1 MVVVGGSMSKVR
13 VYEVAKQL
21 NLDPKAVVGL
31 FQSIGV
37 TDVRNHMSSVDVDAV
52 ERLKR
57 NLEKQKTHDV
67 VQESIRRGPGTV
79 LKRRAVAK
87 PAGAD
92 SPPSS
97 VAVVSQREAG
107 SSSDVSARHDDVA
120 SRRDVSGQARIAKDV
135 GSSRAL
141 PQTDVLA
148 DRESARR
155 MTLREAPEDRRS
167 APAVAPPAPPSD
179 VQLPPVPPAP
189 PSVRERP
196 STGTAKRASAK
207 ATPNE
212 QAAPPAPASSRK
224 VVPDAAPSGKL
235 PAIAAAAATVV
246 GVVAGAA
253 ASVFSHEEKAAPAAE
268 PSRPAAPA
276 APANAAAVAPEAR
289 GSSPAVAGA
298 PSTFAPAPASSPP
311 PSETIAARPA
321 VEEPRPPVV
330 QPESPAAARQS
341 TAPKTGV
348 EYWAGRPGVPM
359 PTPMNAPR
367 TGIGGGPASAMQRR
381 VQYDPRAGAN
391 VARPGMRPG
400 QQRGPGGMMGRGGMG
415 GRGRPGMQPIR
426 RGPVN
431 VSTKE
436 MSEHKKLIRIEEN
449 ITLSGMAAKMSLKAT
464 ELLMRLLGMGMTGI
478 HINTTLDADT
488 AKILAGEFGW
498 EVEDVA
504 QTEEEIIAEARGEE
518 SSATPAA
525 GVDGAP
531 AVAAPVDAGSI
542 TRPPVV
548 TVMGHVDHG
557 KTSLLDKIRKAN
569 VVAGEA
575 GGITQHIGAYKVKT
589 ERGVIVFLDTPGHEA
604 FTAMRARGA
613 GATDIVVLVV
623 AADDGVMPQTKE
635 AIAHAKSAK
644 VPIIVAINKT
654 DKPGAE
660 PERVKRELVDQGL
673 QPEEWGGDTI
683 FVNVSALTGD
693 GIPQLLEMIGL
704 QAEVLD
710 LKANPKKPANGVV
723 LEALL
728 DRGRGPVARV
738 LIQEGT
744 LRVGDFVL
752 AGPGFGK
759 VRAMTNEHG
768 KQVHEA
774 PPSTPVEILG
784 LSDVPGAGDPL
795 HAVKDP
801 KKAQEIA
808 DSRKVKRDKSLIG
821 DDARIS
827 LAGLVE
833 RMQSADQQELRVIV
847 KTDVQGSLEAVANAF
862 NKLTTDRVKLTIIH
876 GGVGAITEGD
886 VNLAIASKAI
896 LIGFNVRPAG
906 KSSALADE
914 NKVEIRLYSIIY
926 GAVDD
931 VKAAMEGLLPTT
943 KLEKPSGKAEV
954 RKILKIRGVAV
965 AGCMVVS
972 GKILRG
978 SFGRLVRD
986 EKNIWEGKITSL
998 KHFKDDVKEMS
1009 EGFECGISLD
1019 GFTELKE
1026 KDIIESFEIEEIKQR
1041 L

>member
-1 MVVVGGSMSKVR
+1 MVVGGGSMSKVR

-87 PAGAD
+87 PGGNDAG
-92 SPPSS
+92 PSS
-97 VAVVSQREAG
+97 VASPHAAPHPHESRP
-107 SSSDVSARHDDVA
+107 DVSARHDDVA
-120 SRRDVSGQARIAKDV
+120 SRRDVTQIAKDP
-135 GSSRAL
+135 GSARAL
-141 PQTDVLA
+141 PKTDVMA
-148 DRESARR
+148 DRESARKI
-155 MTLREAPEDRRS
+155 TLREVPADRQS
-167 APAVAPPAPPSD
+167 APGSSTDVA
-179 VQLPPVPPAP
+179 VPPAP

-196 STGTAKRASAK
+196 STARGVAK
-207 ATPNE
+207 E
-212 QAAPPAPASSRK
+212 VHVEVEEAAPPAPPVSERKIPAPKSSAKLPPAPPSAAAPVVEVAAAVAAPVVAEK
-224 VVPDAAPSGKL
+224 VVP
-235 PAIAAAAATVV
+235 V
-246 GVVAGAA
+246 
-253 ASVFSHEEKAAPAAE
+253 AE
-268 PSRPAAPA
+268 PSRPA
-276 APANAAAVAPEAR
+276 VVEAR
-289 GSSPAVAGA
+289 TSSPAVVEA
-298 PSTFAPAPASSPP
+298 PVHVAPPTPP
-311 PSETIAARPA
+311 PPPAEPVVVARVEEAPRPVVVQSEPPVPARPSA
-321 VEEPRPPVV
+321 
-330 QPESPAAARQS
+330 
-341 TAPKTGV
+341 APKTGV

-400 QQRGPGGMMGRGGMG
+400 QQRGPGGMMGRGGMMG
-415 GRGRPGMQPIR
+415 GRGRPGFQQIR

-436 MSEHKKLIRIEEN
+436 MSEHKKVIRIEEN

-518 SSATPAA
+518 SSGTPAA

-531 AVAAPVDAGSI
+531 AVAAPVDAGSV

-569 VVAGEA
+569 VVGGEA

-589 ERGVIVFLDTPGHEA
+589 DRGVIVFLDTPGHEA

-644 VPIIVAINKT
+644 VPIIVAINKC

-683 FVNVSALTGD
+683 FVQVSALTGD

-906 KSSALADE
+906 KSSALAEE

-943 KLEKPSGKAEV
+943 KVEKPSGKAEV

-965 AGCMVVS
+965 AGCMVTS

-978 SFGRLVRD
+978 SHGRLVRD
-986 EKNIWEGKITSL
+986 NQKIWEGKISSL
-998 KHFKDDVKEMS
+998 KHFKEDVKEMS
-1009 EGFECGISLD
+1009 EGFECGIALD
-1019 GFTELKE
+1019 GFSELKE